1 MKPLQIWC
9 KVSIKI
15 NWSDEADIAMKHNE
29 YKERLVT
36 WSWYWNGVRE
46 NNDKKIKELDR
57 ESERWEY
64 KNKSILW
71 S

>member
-9 KVSIKI
+9 KVSIKR

-36 WSWYWNGVRE
+36 
-46 NNDKKIKELDR
+46 
-57 ESERWEY
+57 
-64 KNKSILW
+64 
-71 S
+71 